1 MVYDSEI
8 NARTGSAFNT
18 DVAVKSILQIKDILL
33 KSKELKLSAKNNTL
47 KDFEFALYSNV
58 DKALLES
65 YNQNNDFFKILLD
78 DENLAKEVIGI
89 FTDEIYNTLRD
100 EEVKI

>member
-1 MVYDSEI
+1 MVYNSEI

-58 DKALLES
+58 DKALLEGF
-65 YNQNNDFFKILLD
+65 NQNNDFFKILLD
-78 DENLAKEVIGI
+78 DETLAKEIVGV
-89 FTDEIYNTLRD
+89 FTDEIYRALRD
-100 EEVKI
+100 EEIKI